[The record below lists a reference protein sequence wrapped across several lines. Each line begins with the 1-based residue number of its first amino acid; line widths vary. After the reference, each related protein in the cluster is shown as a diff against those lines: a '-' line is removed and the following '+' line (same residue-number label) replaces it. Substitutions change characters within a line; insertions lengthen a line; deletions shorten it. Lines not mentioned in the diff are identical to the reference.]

1 VERGGRPP
9 HVDLVILL
17 IPDGYGPEV
26 QQFADELQR
35 RTVVLQSADLC
46 AVGWRFDPGIPSDAR
61 LVADGAVHRVSEL
74 DAIVCALP
82 LITPA
87 GVPFVH
93 EEDRAYVAAELT
105 ALLTAVLAT
114 ARCPVLNP
122 PHGGCLSGPG
132 WPPETWA
139 VLARKVGVP
148 TWPLRRGSEPNPHPP
163 PWRTPSAEAAE
174 PDAVVTVCG
183 RHVVERDADGVLVDR
198 ARRLAESAGVPL
210 LTTTF
215 RQHAGVP
222 LLTGVLPMP
231 DLGRPGLAAAVTRHL
246 RECGA

>member
-9 HVDLVILL
+9 DVDPVILL
-17 IPDGYGPEV
+17 IPDGYSPAV
-26 QQFADELQR
+26 QQFADELHR
-35 RTVVLQSADLC
+35 RTVVLQPTDLC
-46 AVGWRFDPGIPSDAR
+46 AVGWRFDPQDPGDAR
-61 LVADGAVHRVSEL
+61 LVADGGVHRVSEL

-82 LITPA
+82 LVTPA
-87 GVPFVH
+87 TLPFVH

-122 PHGGCLSGPG
+122 PRGGCLSGPG

-139 VLARKVGVP
+139 VLARQVGVP
-148 TWPLRRGSEPNPHPP
+148 TWPLRRAPESNPQPP
-163 PWRTPSAEAAE
+163 SRRTPSSESAE

-183 RHVVERDADGVLVDR
+183 CQVVERDADGALVDQT
-198 ARRLAESAGVPL
+198 RRLAESCGVPL

-215 RQHAGVP
+215 RQRGGVP

-231 DLGRPGLAAAVTRHL
+231 DLTRPGLAAAVTRHL
-246 RECGA
+246 RGCGA